1 MYAIGLGENKD
12 EILKAVEKLEEEGID
27 IELIRDP
34 KRLVDKLIRGEIEGA
49 VRGSLPSSKVIPYL
63 KSKIGK
69 FYRTS
74 ILKNPFTGDIFLLSP
89 VGIDDI
95 SEEEEERVKD
105 KIKIIN
111 LASNFLRSVGIEPK
125 VALLSGGRLG
135 DLGRSKTVDRTIL
148 EAELVLNH
156 IKKKNKN
163 LEIDHRGILIEEY
176 LKEGYNIIIPMDG
189 ISGNLIFRCLALVC
203 RVSGCG
209 AIILSEKNVK
219 FIDTSRNADWRRYY
233 NAIKFLHDLNVKNG
247 KLTKY

>member
-1 MYAIGLGENKD
+1 MYAIGLGNNMD
-12 EILKAVEKLEEEGID
+12 EVLKAEKKLREEGINV
-27 IELIRDP
+27 ELIRDP

-63 KSKIGK
+63 KSKIGR

-89 VGIDDI
+89 VGVDDI
-95 SEEEEERVKD
+95 SEEEEERVED

-135 DLGRSKTVDRTIL
+135 DLGRSKVVDRTIL
-148 EAELVLNH
+148 EAELILKH
-156 IKKKNKN
+156 IKKENKN
-163 LEIDHRGILIEEY
+163 LEIEHRGILIEEY

-203 RVSGCG
+203 GVPGWG
-209 AIILSEKNVK
+209 AILLSEKNVK
-219 FIDTSRNADWRRYY
+219 FIDTSRNADWKRYY
-233 NAIKFLHDLNVKNG
+233 NAVKFLHNFNIK
-247 KLTKY
+247 